1 MRVVPRRGA
10 GKIQAGRPLPAPY
23 SAPMQTALAVL
34 PYLIGLAM
42 IGVVVSLFAGLFS
55 MARGSRA
62 SNTLMRWRVGTQ
74 ATAIILAV
82 IYFLLLKAM

>member
-1 MRVVPRRGA
+1 MR
-10 GKIQAGRPLPAPY
+10 
-23 SAPMQTALAVL
+23 TALAVL

-42 IGVVVSLFAGLFS
+42 VGVVVSLFAGLFS
-55 MARGSRA
+55 MAKGSRH

-82 IYFLLLKAM
+82 VYFLLLKTM

>member
-1 MRVVPRRGA
+1 
-10 GKIQAGRPLPAPY
+10 
-23 SAPMQTALAVL
+23 MQTALAVL

-42 IGVVVSLFAGLFS
+42 IGVVISLFAGLFS

-74 ATAIILAV
+74 AAAIILAA